1 MPYDLKGVW
10 FGSAEVTPDG
20 PPTATDDWRTRW
32 FTTSREFDYGV
43 LDGMELSVLLVGKTY
58 DMYPLD
64 TRWLDVIFHGIYE
77 VRGTA
82 DTGYFSA
89 ALADFSH
96 SGALSFHAIDTD
108 TGLPTDG
115 LKFTLLGPVPTVSE
129 PSAIAM
135 LGLGLALL
143 AGWRANAQQSARYG
157 CRGTPLPAH
166 RQGRVLR
173 DLWSSWLAGARQRRP
188 LPLTRTHS
196 PVQT

>member
-1 MPYDLKGVW
+1 M
-10 FGSAEVTPDG
+10 
-20 PPTATDDWRTRW
+20 
-32 FTTSREFDYGV
+32 
-43 LDGMELSVLLVGKTY
+43 LLVGKPIAM
-58 DMYPLD
+58 DPGD
-64 TRWLDVIFHGIYE
+64 TLWLDVIFHGIYE

-96 SGALSFHAIDTD
+96 SGALSFQAIDTD
-108 TGLPTDG
+108 TGLPADG

-143 AGWRANAQQSARYG
+143 AGWRGNARRRARYG

-173 DLWSSWLAGARQRRP
+173 DLWLPRTRRKKADFAG
-188 LPLTRTHS
+188 
-196 PVQT
+196 